1 MKTVLITGSS
11 RGIGH
16 ETAKRFA
23 QNGYNV
29 AINYNNSKESA
40 KKLCDEINASGGRAE
55 IFEADISNVS
65 QTEKMIDS
73 VFAKFGGI
81 DVLVNNAGIALGQG
95 LFTDFKDVDAKLV
108 FDTNVFGMMN
118 CSRSVIPYM
127 VRRKSGK
134 IINVSS
140 IWGICGGSCEVIYSS
155 AKAAVIG
162 FTKALAKEL
171 APSGINVNCV
181 APGMIDT
188 DMNSHLS
195 KEDMDAFCE
204 EVPLGRIG
212 LPADVAESILFLAS
226 DGADYITGQTIVV
239 DGGII

>member
-1 MKTVLITGSS
+1 MKTVLITGGS
-11 RGIGH
+11 RGIGA
-16 ETAKRFA
+16 ETAKIFA
-23 QNGYNV
+23 KSGYNV
-29 AINYNNSKESA
+29 AINYNNSKDAAQS
-40 KKLCDEINASGGRAE
+40 LCNEIKALGGCAE
-55 IFEADISNVS
+55 IFKADVS
-65 QTEKMIDS
+65 DVGQAEKMVEDIIE
-73 VFAKFGGI
+73 KFGAI
-81 DVLVNNAGIALGQG
+81 DVLVNNAGIALRQG
-95 LFTDFKDVDAKLV
+95 LFTDFLLADAKAV

-118 CSRSVIPYM
+118 CSRAVIPHM
-127 VRRKSGK
+127 IRQKSGK

-140 IWGICGGSCEVIYSS
+140 IWGVCGGSCEVIYSS

-195 KEDMDAFCE
+195 KEDMEAFCE

-212 LPADVAESILFLAS
+212 LPKDVAESLLFLAS
-226 DGADYITGQTIVV
+226 DCANYITGQNLIV

>member
-11 RGIGH
+11 RGIGC

-23 QNGYNV
+23 EKGYRV
-29 AINYNNSKESA
+29 AMNYNNSKDAAQS
-40 KKLCDEINASGGRAE
+40 LCDEIKALGGCAE
-55 IFEADISNVS
+55 IFKADVS
-65 QTEKMIDS
+65 DVVQTEKMVEDIIE
-73 VFAKFGGI
+73 KFGAI
-81 DVLVNNAGIALGQG
+81 DVLVNNAGIALRQG
-95 LFTDFKDVDAKLV
+95 LLTDFSVADAKAV

-118 CSRSVIPYM
+118 CSRAVISHM
-127 VRRKSGK
+127 VGKKAGK

-188 DMNSHLS
+188 DMNAHLS
-195 KEDMDAFCE
+195 KEDVDAFCE
-204 EVPLGRIG
+204 DIPLGRIG
-212 LPADVAESILFLAS
+212 LPKEVAESILFLAS

>member
-11 RGIGH
+11 RGIGC

-23 QNGYNV
+23 ENGYNV
-29 AINYNNSKESA
+29 AINYNTGKESA
-40 KKLCDEINASGGRAE
+40 QKLCDEIRAAGGCAQ
-55 IFEADISNVS
+55 IFGADVS
-65 QTEKMIDS
+65 DAVQAEKMVEGVI
-73 VFAKFGGI
+73 AEFGGI
-81 DVLVNNAGIALGQG
+81 DVLVNNAGIALQQG
-95 LFTDFKDVDAKLV
+95 LFTDFSVNDAKKV

-118 CSRSVIPYM
+118 CARAVIPHM
-127 VRRKSGK
+127 VRQKSGR

-140 IWGICGGSCEVIYSS
+140 VWGICGGSCEVIYSS

-162 FTKALAKEL
+162 FTKALAREL

-195 KEDMDAFCE
+195 KEDVDALCQ
-204 EVPLGRIG
+204 EVPLGRVG
-212 LPADVAESILFLAS
+212 LPGDVAESILFLAS
-226 DGADYITGQTIVV
+226 KGADYITGQTIVV
-239 DGGII
+239 DGGLI

>member
-1 MKTVLITGSS
+1 MKTVLITGGS
-11 RGIGH
+11 RGIGA

-29 AINYNNSKESA
+29 AINYYKSEESA
-40 KKLCDEINASGGRAE
+40 NKLRDEIINAGGCAE
-55 IFEADISNVS
+55 IFRADISDVR
-65 QTEKMIDS
+65 QAEKMVGE

-81 DVLVNNAGIALGQG
+81 DVLVNNAGIALKQG
-95 LFTDFKDVDAKLV
+95 LFTDFNDADVKSV

-118 CSRSVIPYM
+118 CTRAVVPYM
-127 VRRKSGK
+127 VRQKSGK

-181 APGMIDT
+181 APGLIDT

-195 KEDMDAFCE
+195 KEDIDAFCE
-204 EVPLGRIG
+204 EVPIGRIG

-226 DGADYITGQTIVV
+226 DGANYITGQTIVV
-239 DGGII
+239 DGGLV

>member
-1 MKTVLITGSS
+1 MKTVLITGGS
-11 RGIGH
+11 RGIGA

-23 QNGYNV
+23 ENGYNV
-29 AINYNNSKESA
+29 AINYNKSEKPAQN
-40 KKLCDEINASGGRAE
+40 LCDEIRTAGGVAE
-55 IFEADISNVS
+55 IFKADVS
-65 QTEKMIDS
+65 DAVQTEKMVESAVAI
-73 VFAKFGGI
+73 FGGI
-81 DVLVNNAGIALGQG
+81 DVLVNNAGIALNQG
-95 LFTDFKDVDAKLV
+95 LFTDFSDSDARKI

-118 CSRSVIPYM
+118 CTRAVVPYM
-127 VRRKSGK
+127 VRQKSGK

-140 IWGICGGSCEVIYSS
+140 IWGVCGGSCEVIYSS

-195 KEDMDAFCE
+195 KEDVDAFCE
-204 EVPLGRIG
+204 DIPLGRIG
-212 LPADVAESILFLAS
+212 LPKDVAESILFLAS

-239 DGGII
+239 DGGLL

>member
-1 MKTVLITGSS
+1 MKTVLITGGS
-11 RGIGH
+11 RGIGA
-16 ETAKRFA
+16 ETAKIFA
-23 QNGYNV
+23 KSGYNV
-29 AINYNNSKESA
+29 AINYNNSKDAAQS
-40 KKLCDEINASGGRAE
+40 LCNEIKALGGCAE
-55 IFEADISNVS
+55 IFKADVS
-65 QTEKMIDS
+65 DVGQAEKIVEDIIE
-73 VFAKFGGI
+73 KFGAI

-95 LFTDFKDVDAKLV
+95 LFTDFTDADAKKV

-118 CSRSVIPYM
+118 CSRAVIPHM
-127 VRRKSGK
+127 VRQKSGK

-140 IWGICGGSCEVIYSS
+140 IWGVCGGSCEVIYSS

-188 DMNSHLS
+188 DMNSILS
-195 KEDMDAFCE
+195 KEDMEAFCE

-212 LPADVAESILFLAS
+212 LPKDVAESILFLAS

>member
-1 MKTVLITGSS
+1 MKTVLITGAS
-11 RGIGH
+11 RGIGA

-23 QNGYNV
+23 KKGYNV
-29 AINYNNSKESA
+29 AINYNKSEKTA
-40 KKLCDEINASGGRAE
+40 KRLCDEINAAGGSAE
-55 IFEADISNVS
+55 IFGADISDVHQS
-65 QTEKMIDS
+65 QKMIES
-73 VFAKFGGI
+73 VIAKFGGI
-81 DVLVNNAGIALGQG
+81 DVLVNNAGIALNQG
-95 LFTDFKDVDAKLV
+95 LFTDFSDDDTRRI

-118 CSRSVIPYM
+118 CSRAVVPHL
-127 VRRKSGK
+127 VRQKSGK

-171 APSGINVNCV
+171 APSGICVNCV
-181 APGMIDT
+181 APGLIDT

-195 KEDMDAFCE
+195 KEDIDAFCE
-204 EVPLGRIG
+204 NIPLGRIG
-212 LPADVAESILFLAS
+212 LPKDVAESILFLAS

-239 DGGII
+239 DGGLL